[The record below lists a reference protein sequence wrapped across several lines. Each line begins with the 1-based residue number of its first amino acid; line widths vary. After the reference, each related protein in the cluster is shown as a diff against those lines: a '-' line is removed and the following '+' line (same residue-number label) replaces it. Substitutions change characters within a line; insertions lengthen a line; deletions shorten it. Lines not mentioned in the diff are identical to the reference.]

1 MLTEE
6 ELVMYV
12 KDFEEQKSRK
22 RAQEKE
28 NVYHKHEINYERRAL
43 NR

>member
-1 MLTEE
+1 MLTIE
-6 ELVMYV
+6 ELLMHV
-12 KDFEEQKSRK
+12 KGFEEQKSRK

-28 NVYHKHEINYERRAL
+28 NVYQKHEINYERRAL

>member
-1 MLTEE
+1 MLTVE
-6 ELVMYV
+6 ELVTYL

-28 NVYHKHEINYERRAL
+28 NIYHKHEIKYETRAL